1 MFSSS
6 SEKHHREFLL
16 PWLSSTASSNA
27 ETAQHIFRDSAEA
40 IPEVAAL
47 KRTPQGAPWHCE
59 GPFVADHIVR
69 ILTAV
74 EHVLAGAELSE
85 IEEFAR
91 EKDLILDINAL
102 TATIRKYARFL
113 RAYALA
119 HDLAK
124 ADTLRF
130 DAQEGS
136 EGEREGFAA
145 HSRRIEATATE
156 AEVHRYDKLWRAFL
170 AHEPEGKAIS
180 ASVADFYVKT
190 GIGVHYSRHATVGA
204 SAAYAPARDAI
215 LRQCVVPLSYARLL
229 TELVR
234 LHLDLLGA
242 FGCGEDENM
251 IRVFVARARQTG
263 LSSEVFADL
272 LPAILFLDAVAGSI
286 LSKDGKLMAQTEML
300 INYLRAERL
309 AFPDRQAARERA
321 ATQAKK
327 QAREAVLAACG
338 LSAEEVF
345 DLLQTPI
352 GPIRGTV
359 MRAITAALD
368 DPTAKLDF
376 GAHTEEIRRRI
387 ALARTRLVE

>member
-1 MFSSS
+1 M
-6 SEKHHREFLL
+6 L
-16 PWLSSTASSNA
+16 PWLSATASSNR
-27 ETAQHIFRDSAEA
+27 ETAEHIFHAAAEA
-40 IPEVAAL
+40 IPKVAAL

-59 GPFVADHIVR
+59 GPFVADHILR
-69 ILTAV
+69 ILTAI

-91 EKDLILDINAL
+91 EKDLVLDIDSL

-145 HSRRIEATATE
+145 HSRRLEATATA
-156 AEVHRYDKLWRAFL
+156 AEVQRYDKLWRAFL
-170 AHEPEGKAIS
+170 VHESKGKDIS
-180 ASVADFYVKT
+180 ASVADFYEKM
-190 GIGVHYSRHATVGA
+190 GIGVHYNRHATLGA
-204 SAAYAPARDAI
+204 SATYASAREAI
-215 LRQCVVPLSYARLL
+215 LGQCVVPLSYARLL
-229 TELVR
+229 TELIR
-234 LHLDLLGA
+234 LHLDLIGA
-242 FGCGEDENM
+242 FGRGADENM
-251 IRVFVARARQTG
+251 IRVFTARARQTG
-263 LSSEVFADL
+263 LSTDVFIDL
-272 LPAILFLDAVAGSI
+272 LPAILFLDVVAGSM
-286 LSKDGKLMAQTEML
+286 LSKDGKLMAQTEIL
-300 INYLRAERL
+300 INYLRAERSAL
-309 AFPDRQAARERA
+309 PERQEARERVA
-321 ATQAKK
+321 AQAKK

-345 DLLQTPI
+345 DLLGTPI

-359 MRAITAALD
+359 MRAVASALD
-368 DPTAKLDF
+368 DPTAEIDF
-376 GAHTEEIRRRI
+376 GAHTNEIRRRI